1 MNKVVKRMI
10 ALICLVVM
18 LVSMPAIA
26 SADVLIIKPYNDEV
40 EYTLESDVD
49 LDHFKK
55 LAFYSAEATSV
66 LGNHYIAE
74 YAIDGSLKTAWQE
87 AAKGYGIG
95 EGLTLSFKK
104 EQEVAMLS
112 LRLGYQPYYETN
124 GKPRELEFIFSDG
137 SSCIVEFENKN
148 KDQYVIFDRPVLTD
162 SIQLGIVSVYDG
174 TEYEDTCITEIT
186 AYRNK

>member
-1 MNKVVKRMI
+1 MKKAMKQVIV
-10 ALICLVVM
+10 LLCLVMM
-18 LVSMPAIA
+18 LASMPAMA
-26 SADVLIIKPYNDEV
+26 LADTLITKPYYDEV
-40 EYTLESDVD
+40 EYTLESDVN

-55 LAFYSAEATSV
+55 LAFSSAEATSV
-66 LGNHYIAE
+66 LGKHYIAE

-95 EGLTLSFKK
+95 EGLTLTFKK
-104 EQEVAMLS
+104 AQEVAMLS

-124 GKPRELEFIFSDG
+124 GKPRELEFTFSDG

-162 SIQLGIVSVYDG
+162 SIQLSIVSVYDG